1 MAHFKNTCPKC
12 NEVTQCRCMGE
23 RTLTNNICEGCNA
36 KADLNEDAVAGS
48 ISAGAIAGVRGM
60 LFTGIKELTNKKA
73 RKVAGVPVITFKDPE
88 KNLNRRTLGIAE
100 SRKMKFSEFIS
111 EEAEFDMADVFSKL
125 SQNSKIVGDLNGE
138 ELAVFGM
145 ESDDGAVTKVY
156 VPKEQGKDFEI
167 ALSNALKHT
176 KGSTGGQEIA
186 GILFDLKDQFRIVD
200 VKWPTVQED
209 EEQQATPA
217 PAPADTNNPAAVD
230 PNAAPADPNNPTPVD
245 PNAAP
250 DLGAPATTPDTGDMI
265 AQILDMLRADAEAR
279 KADADAKTADAH
291 AREAESTAKI
301 AGIKM
306 QGEEEVLDAEAY
318 FKEKKDEKREAE
330 RIKML
335 ARFRQEQKMSDDT
348 ASIPKDAIET
358 LPTPAVTPALQGKTG
373 NSEEEER
380 ITRARHTLLSILGG
394 M

>member
-12 NEVTQCRCMGE
+12 GGVTQCRCVGE
-23 RTLTNNICEGCNA
+23 RTLTNDVCEDCKG
-36 KADLNEDAVAGS
+36 KKTVNEDAVAGS
-48 ISAGAIAGVRGM
+48 ISAGAVAGVRGM
-60 LFTGIKELTNKKA
+60 LFTGIKELTNRKA
-73 RKVAGVPVITFKDPE
+73 RKVAGVPVVTFKDPE

-100 SRKMKFSEFIS
+100 SRKLKFSEFIS
-111 EEAEFDMADVFSKL
+111 EDADFDMADVFSKL
-125 SQNSKIVGDLNGE
+125 SQNAKISSDLNNE

-145 ESDDGAVTKVY
+145 ESDDGSVTKVY

-176 KGSTGGQEIA
+176 KGSTNGQEIA

-209 EEQQATPA
+209 EEQQAPAA
-217 PAPADTNNPAAVD
+217 PAPDSAPAAPGVD
-230 PNAAPADPNNPTPVD
+230 L
-245 PNAAP
+245 NAAP
-250 DLGAPATTPDTGDMI
+250 DLNAPTDDVSAPATSSADTDTMI
-265 AQILDMLRADAEAR
+265 TQILDMLRADAEAR

-306 QGEEEVLDAEAY
+306 QGEEEVLDAEAF
-318 FKEKKDEKREAE
+318 FKGKKDEKREAE

-335 ARFRQEQKMSDDT
+335 ARFRQEQKMSNDS
-348 ASIPKDAIET
+348 ASIPKDAVED
-358 LPTPAVTPALQGKTG
+358 LPTPAVAPQSQGTVGK
-373 NSEEEER
+373 SEEEER
-380 ITRARHTLLSILGG
+380 VTRARHTLLSILGG
-394 M
+394 L